1 MSNNFYSIII
11 TKSKLFSLGD
21 KIIDLKK
28 AIIELQCEMV
38 AERNL
43 VNPKEIT
50 WIQYDILH
58 YLSKQSEVLPSDLS
72 LILGVYRSKL
82 SKFLKGLKS
91 IKTNFELA

>member
-1 MSNNFYSIII
+1 MSSNFYSIII

-21 KIIDLKK
+21 KIIYLKK

-50 WIQYDILH
+50 WLQYDILH
-58 YLSKQSEVLPSDLS
+58 
-72 LILGVYRSKL
+72 
-82 SKFLKGLKS
+82 
-91 IKTNFELA
+91 